1 VALAACATVVL
12 VHGAFHGAWCWSR
25 VVAGLEARGVSAV
38 ALDLPGHG
46 ESPSALGGLP
56 DDAAFVRARVEACRE
71 PVVLCGHSYGGM
83 VISEAADAQ
92 GPVRHLVYLAAV
104 APDPGESLV
113 AALPA
118 EATARMSAALHPNAD
133 GSVSIDPARALELFY
148 QDCDAELARWAV
160 ARLGPQRP
168 ESLLA
173 PVTRAAWREIES
185 TYVVCERDGAIDAP
199 AQRRLARRC
208 GRRLSWPTCHA
219 PMLSQP
225 ERVVELLAGLANEVA
240 AKPERG

>member
-1 VALAACATVVL
+1 VSDCATVVL

-25 VVAGLEARGVSAV
+25 VVAGLGARGVPAV

-46 ESPSALGGLP
+46 ASPSALGGLA
-56 DDAAFVRARVEACRE
+56 DDAACVRAELEAWAE
-71 PVVLCGHSYGGM
+71 PVVLCGHSYGGA
-83 VISEAADAQ
+83 VISEAADAE

-104 APDPGESLV
+104 PADAGESLV
-113 AALPA
+113 GALPA
-118 EATARMSAALHPNAD
+118 ESTARMSAALLPRAD
-133 GSVSIDPARALELFY
+133 GSVSVDPERAVELFY

-160 ARLGPQRP
+160 GRLGPQRP

-185 TYVVCERDGAIDAP
+185 TYVVCERDAAIDSG
-199 AQRRLARRC
+199 AQQRLARRC
-208 GRRLSWPTCHA
+208 SRRVSWPTCHS

-225 ERVVELLAGLANEVA
+225 ARVVELLAALAREVA